1 MTTHSSALE
10 MILAENLSL
19 YNDKDVSPEN
29 VFSSHDVKMMKSLK
43 IRSPGVYYFI
53 GGTMAD
59 KTTLLAKILLHRHNI
74 LHTAIKNET
83 GEWKQDT
90 SLDNIHYFKG
100 STWQS
105 QPFNTLEK
113 EGGVKFYSTFPTKRQ
128 IEKLVQNNKKTKKQT
143 TTILI
148 FHDWMNQLYKND
160 DMVDVLTKMVYH
172 LNILVFI
179 TQQALYPRSI
189 NATALRSQAWG
200 FFSSIFRQSTTH
212 CVNGFINFLQ
222 INKM

>member
-19 YNDKDVSPEN
+19 YDDKDVSPETF
-29 VFSSHDVKMMKSLK
+29 FSSHDEKMTKSLK

-53 GGTMAD
+53 GGTMEG
-59 KTTLLAKILLHRHNI
+59 KTTLLWRCII
-74 LHTAIKNET
+74 YTAIKNET
-83 GEWKQDT
+83 SEWKQDT

-105 QPFNTLEK
+105 QPFNTLKK
-113 EGGVKFYSTFPTKRQ
+113 EAGVKFYSTFRTKRR

-148 FHDWMNQLYKND
+148 FDDWMNQLYKND
-160 DMVDVLTKMVYH
+160 DMVDVLTKMVHH
-172 LNILVFI
+172 LNLLVFI

-212 CVNGFINFLQ
+212 CMNGFINFLQ

>member
-19 YNDKDVSPEN
+19 YDDKDVSPEN
-29 VFSSHDVKMMKSLK
+29 FFYSHDVKMVKSLK

-53 GGTMAD
+53 GSTMAG

-74 LHTAIKNET
+74 LHTTIKTET

-113 EGGVKFYSTFPTKRQ
+113 EAGVKFYSTFPTKRQ

-143 TTILI
+143 TILI

-160 DMVDVLTKMVYH
+160 DMVDVLTKMVH
-172 LNILVFI
+172 NLNILVFI
-179 TQQALYPRSI
+179 TQQALYPRLI

-200 FFSSIFRQSTTH
+200 FFSSIFQQSTMH

-222 INKM
+222 LNKM